1 MPATLSE
8 SELPDLLTPLT
19 PDEAEK
25 LDTQILESH
34 ANDDATQLALAY
46 RTGGQDAALRGDIDA
61 ACFLY
66 TQAYV
71 FALRAGLLEVANGLW
86 SNLKSY
92 DREA

>member
-1 MPATLSE
+1 MTSAP
-8 SELPDLLTPLT
+8 PDLTAPLT
-19 PDEAEK
+19 PDEATT
-25 LDTQILESH
+25 LDAQIVAWH
-34 ANDDATQLALAY
+34 AEENTTQLAYGY
-46 RTGGQDAALRGDIDA
+46 RTGGQSAALRGDIDA

-86 SNLKSY
+86 SRLKSY